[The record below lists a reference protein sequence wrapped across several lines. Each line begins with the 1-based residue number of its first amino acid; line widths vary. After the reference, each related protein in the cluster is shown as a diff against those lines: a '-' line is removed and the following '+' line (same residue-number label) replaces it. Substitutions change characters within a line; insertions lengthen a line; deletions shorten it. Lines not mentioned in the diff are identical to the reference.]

1 MKPSDF
7 PRDAKF
13 HDPST
18 PPFQDSNGMFHVLSH
33 ADVMRVL
40 QNRDDAFSRDQE
52 PYLAEGAPIH
62 MAMEFMW
69 MVEPFTLEGE
79 VGRHDVLRGVV
90 EPWFK
95 NNAVRTMAPVIRRLT
110 IDTVHEVVA
119 KGTGEVN
126 VATEMSSRLS
136 MRVICGLI
144 GMDIDREDWMRAQL
158 DIFNTSPWDDMPPQW
173 EVQAYF
179 WQMVAKRLADPGDE
193 LLDILVAAWRDG
205 TINDREL
212 LGYLFGFTAA
222 GTDTTGASLANA
234 FCYLAEFG
242 KLDWARD
249 RIDDDEALRRATE
262 EVLRFG
268 TPFPMKPLY
277 VRKSTRFGDLQVPA
291 GSVLAVWFAAA
302 NRDEAVNGGRP
313 QSDPSTF
320 DPERWPNRHLALGW
334 ATHYC
339 LGSELARLETRI
351 LLQEALRRLPGLRMD
366 ADRPFRRIAGIV
378 DAVTEAHFTFDQ
390 EAADRVRTELARNG

>member
-1 MKPSDF
+1 MKPSDT

-18 PPFQDSNGMFHVLSH
+18 PPFCDDGGMYHVLSH

-40 QNRDDAFSRDQE
+40 QNSEQAFTRDQE
-52 PYLAEGAPIH
+52 PYLSEGSPIH

-69 MVEPFTLEGE
+69 MVEPFTLSGE
-79 VGRHDVLRGVV
+79 PGRHDVLRGVV

-95 NNAVRTMAPVIRRLT
+95 NNAVRTLEPVIRRLT
-110 IDTVHEVVA
+110 VETVNEVVA
-119 KGTGEVN
+119 KGTGTVD
-126 VATEMSSRLS
+126 VAVEMSSRLS
-136 MRVICGLI
+136 MRVICALI
-144 GMDIDREDWMRAQL
+144 GIDIEREDWMRAQL

-179 WQMVAKRLADPGDE
+179 WQMVAKRLARPGNE
-193 LLDILVAAWRDG
+193 LLDILVRAWTDG
-205 TINDREL
+205 TIDDREL
-212 LGYLFGFTAA
+212 LGYLFGFIAA

-234 FCYLAEFG
+234 FCYLAEFDR
-242 KLDWARD
+242 LDWARD
-249 RIDDDEALRRATE
+249 RLNDDEALRRTIE

-277 VRKSTRFGDLQVPA
+277 VRKAAHFGDLEVPA

-302 NRDEAVNGGRP
+302 NRDEAVNGGHP

-339 LGSELARLETRI
+339 LGSELARLETKI
-351 LLQEALRRLPGLRMD
+351 LLQEALRRLPGLSMD
-366 ADRPFRRIAGIV
+366 TTKPFRRIAGIV
-378 DAVTEAHFTFDQ
+378 DSVTEAHFTFDQ
-390 EAADRVRTELARNG
+390 PAADEIRDRDRP